1 MDIDTA
7 LIKARIEAEQIAAE
21 HLDYI
26 KSGGNEKSSAVL
38 RIALLELKKEAE
50 ANSHSLLATEYIILK
65 ALTRAMEDEI
75 KRMAKKEER
84 QNGALQ
90 N

>member
-7 LIKARIEAEQIAAE
+7 LIAARIAAEQIAAE

-26 KSGGNEKSSAVL
+26 KSGGSEKSSAIL

-50 ANSHSLLATEYIILK
+50 ADSHSLLATEYIILK
-65 ALTRAMEDEI
+65 ALTRAMGDEI
-75 KRMAKKEER
+75 KRRAKKEEKEK
-84 QNGALQ
+84 
-90 N
+90 